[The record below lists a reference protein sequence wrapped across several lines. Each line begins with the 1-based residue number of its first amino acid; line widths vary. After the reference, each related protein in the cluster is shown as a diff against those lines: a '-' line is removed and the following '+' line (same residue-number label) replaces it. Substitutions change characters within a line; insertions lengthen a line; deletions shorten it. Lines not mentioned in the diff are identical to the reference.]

1 MQQGEQIDVLMDCDA
16 VSARKAIDVDYFR
29 QKVLRRGGAV
39 LFGGAGEVSFAIS
52 LSQNHAEY

>member
-1 MQQGEQIDVLMDCDA
+1 MQQGEQVDVLMDCDA

-39 LFGGAGEVSFAIS
+39 CLEGLVRFAMVS
-52 LSQNHAEY
+52 H